1 VSAPDPRLGEI
12 EARLAAARQGP
23 WLVNDEEQT
32 VRVEDEDGKW
42 FGEIMYDRSAE
53 HPTYWVSEFRP
64 DAEFIANAPADV
76 AYLLAELRKR
86 DAALEAATRLIGEL
100 TEHDE
105 CSFDHHG
112 GCQAHGYL
120 ALSPGSKCPQQDA
133 KDWNIRAAL
142 EATK

>member
-1 VSAPDPRLGEI
+1 MSAPDPRLGEI

-86 DAALEAATRLIGEL
+86 DAALEAIEKVLNEKYKLWAAICGNTCSKDIHGVDHDAIADEIAAAIKTTI
-100 TEHDE
+100 TE
-105 CSFDHHG
+105 
-112 GCQAHGYL
+112 
-120 ALSPGSKCPQQDA
+120 
-133 KDWNIRAAL
+133 AL
-142 EATK
+142 EATP